1 MPAAIL
7 ATLTLASVLQET
19 PQVTAPPSLGDRIVS
34 ISAESVGKRFGNGE
48 CATFVDHVLRS
59 AKAKPF
65 GSWKDDPKPGDYVW
79 GTRIATAESAQ
90 TPTLDEIRPGD
101 ILQFRDAKFELK
113 TTYRRETIT
122 ASHHTAIIETYD
134 PKTGM
139 ATLLHSNSEGR
150 LQVARSRYPLTK
162 ITQGQF
168 WAYRAVPENAVS
180 GR

>member
-1 MPAAIL
+1 MPIVAF
-7 ATLTLASVLQET
+7 ATLTLASVLQDT
-19 PQVTAPPSLGDRIVS
+19 PQVTAPPSLGDKIVS
-34 ISAESVGKRFGNGE
+34 ISAEAIGKKFGTGE
-48 CATFVDHVLRS
+48 CAEFVDHVLRS

-79 GTRIATAESAQ
+79 GNRIATVDSPQ
-90 TPTLDEIRPGD
+90 TPTLAEIRPGD

-122 ASHHTAIIETYD
+122 ASHHTAIVESYD

-150 LQVARSRYPLTK
+150 IHVSRSRYPLSK

-168 WAYRAVPENAVS
+168 WAYRAVPANAALS
-180 GR
+180 R